1 MSLRD
6 DKHTR
11 DTGPQLPNT
20 WLYRVRR
27 RSSVYNDFIPLSEQ
41 NAKKESPFAKLSEKI
56 KDKRRNARS
65 VRRPAGPES
74 SSSFDFDTVPVRRR
88 PYVSGSAAGD
98 RPSAAFFIVPAVIC
112 GAVIIFS
119 FLFLPTLFE
128 KEIHTVSINDGGRE
142 FVADTQADTVGEFL
156 DINGITVG
164 SSDYLETP
172 ASTEIDDGTN
182 IIIRRAMDLTVNNG
196 TDSTSVT
203 MVAGTVADA
212 LELAGVQTE
221 AEDEIYPSA
230 DAYVRPGMTIDY
242 IKVDTEYRTVTKTL
256 GFKEVTVKTDKLLKG
271 DQKITQYGQEGEK
284 EVKYKDVYKNGV
296 LFSSEV
302 VDETVTKEP
311 VNEILSVGTRVP
323 QPKKTSSGSSS
334 SGSKSGSSSSGKKS
348 SGSSGGSSSHV
359 STEGAPEDL
368 QSKVDYA
375 VNVQVTAYCSHCD
388 PSGVG
393 SSGVPLSNGSLAAD
407 RSVFPYGTRIYIP
420 GYGTGTVVDTGV
432 SGNRIDVYM
441 GEQSDESACNSWGRR
456 NLTVYV
462 LK

>member
-1 MSLRD
+1 MSLKD
-6 DKHTR
+6 GKNTR
-11 DTGPQLPNT
+11 DQGPQLPNT

-27 RSSVYNDFIPLSEQ
+27 SSSVYNDFIPLNEQ
-41 NAKKESPFAKLSEKI
+41 NAKKESPFSKLSGKI
-56 KDKRRNARS
+56 KEKRKSARTG
-65 VRRPAGPES
+65 RIPAAKGGSPA
-74 SSSFDFDTVPVRRR
+74 FDFDTVPVRRR
-88 PYVSGSAAGD
+88 PYISGSGAGE
-98 RPSAAFFIVPAVIC
+98 RSGAAFFIVPAVIC
-112 GAVIIFS
+112 GAVLIFS

-142 FVADTQADTVGEFL
+142 FVADTEAETVGEFL

-172 ASTEIDDGTN
+172 ASAEIEDGTS

-196 TDSTSVT
+196 TESTNVT

-212 LELAGVQTE
+212 LDLAGVQTE
-221 AEDEIYPSA
+221 DGDEIYPAA
-230 DAYVRPGMTIDY
+230 DSYVRPGMTIDY
-242 IKVDTEYRTVTKTL
+242 INVETEFRTETKVL

-284 EVKYKDVYKNGV
+284 EVKYKDTYKNGV
-296 LFSSEV
+296 LFSSEI
-302 VDETVTKEP
+302 VDETVTKKP
-311 VNEILSVGTRVP
+311 VDEILSVGTRVP
-323 QPKKTSSGSSS
+323 QPKQTSSGGGSSSGGSSSGKKKGSSS
-334 SGSKSGSSSSGKKS
+334 SGSSSPSRA
-348 SGSSGGSSSHV
+348 

-375 VNVQVTAYCSHCD
+375 VNVSVTAYCSHCD

-393 SSGVPLSNGSLAAD
+393 SSGVPLSKGSIAAD
-407 RSVFPYGTRIYIP
+407 KSVFPYGTRIYVP

-432 SGNRIDVYM
+432 SGNRLDVYM
-441 GEQSDESACNSWGRR
+441 GDQPDESACNSWGRR
-456 NLTVYV
+456 SLTVYV